1 MAERRTY
8 QRQLLSPN
16 YNPMTETTGMLQN
29 QIQQGNQTMNQL
41 INQMTK
47 FLSDKGMEYIEEEA
61 TVYGATNPVT
71 IEDLEKIEKGE
82 NVLGKYGYGTRGKIA
97 RSVAFKSL
105 ASELEMA
112 ATKDMNDYMQEAFTK
127 GYDNETVA
135 DDLDAIALGYTSR
148 LKDIDPTT
156 AYNVRTRLSTI
167 SSGLYSDFLK
177 NAIKVQQKEQHLSFL
192 ENKNNE
198 IATLPQL
205 IKTSM
210 KQGGNPAMLKIFVD
224 GFREKLKGEMS
235 VTKMTTDKQFAL
247 LQEQNDAIDT
257 GIIGLIIEEA
267 QDENISLTALAQDI
281 RNGKPIS
288 DPELE
293 GYVMSLSE
301 QAKADINQ
309 RLMDEINI
317 LNEIDAITSS
327 QTKANKD
334 QLILDATQRIDEF
347 IEQNTTNVQP
357 TQIPPDVKQDIDLLD
372 KLGATESKFYKDRLK
387 NMQLGHKTTDDEIVK
402 AELDK
407 LFSSGDIEISSV
419 VQNKSKLTY
428 DTYLTYLDKA
438 KKYQLNDDIK
448 NWEISAYGNKPM
460 FMTQYDPQQIL
471 AGKQKKEKEFQTI
484 ILQRMNALALQSNLK
499 GKDFDPEEAYQTIIK
514 DPSIK
519 VLIDD
524 IDRMTKSI
532 TNTLNQVHLGT
543 LKVYGI
549 NSVED
554 TVESLKMVQNV
565 WRENKSNIIDKKKVA
580 GGKNGWQT
588 IDNEISSRILFLE
601 NR

>member
-29 QIQQGNQTMNQL
+29 QIQQGNQTMNQM

-97 RSVAFKSL
+97 RGVAFKSL

-112 ATKDMNDYMQEAFTK
+112 ATKDMNNYMQEAFTE

-156 AYNVRTRLSTI
+156 AYNVRTRLSVI
-167 SSGLYSDFLK
+167 SSGLYGDFVK
-177 NAIKVQQKEQHLSFL
+177 DAIKVQQKEQHLSFL

-210 KQGGNPAMLKIFVD
+210 KQGGNPALLKTFVD
-224 GFREKLKGEMS
+224 GFREQLKGEMS
-235 VTKMTTDKQFAL
+235 STKMTTDKQFAL

-267 QDENISLTALAQDI
+267 QNENISLTSLAQDI

-301 QAKADINQ
+301 QAKADINN
-309 RLMDEINI
+309 RLMDEINV
-317 LNEIDAITSS
+317 LNEIDAIQSA
-327 QTKANKD
+327 QTKANKE
-334 QLILDATQRIDEF
+334 QLILDATQSLDKF
-347 IEQNTTNVQP
+347 IEENTTNVQP

-402 AELDK
+402 AELDR
-407 LFSSGDIEISSV
+407 LFSSGEIEISSV
-419 VQNKSKLTY
+419 VLNKSKLTY
-428 DTYLTYLDKA
+428 DTFLTYLDKA
-438 KKYQLNDDIK
+438 KKYQLTDDIK
-448 NWEISAYGNKPM
+448 NWEATAYGNKPM
-460 FMTQYDPQQIL
+460 FMQQYDPEQFL
-471 AGKQKKEKEFQTI
+471 VGKQKLEKQFQTLV
-484 ILQRMNALALQSNLK
+484 LQRMNGLAVQSNLK
-499 GKDFDPEEAYQTIIK
+499 GKDFDPEQAYQTVIK

-532 TNTLNQVHLGT
+532 TNTLNQIHIPL
-543 LKVYGI
+543 LKPYGI
-549 NSVED
+549 NKVDD
-554 TVESLKMVQNV
+554 TVESLKNV
-565 WRENKSNIIDKKKVA
+565 LEVWTTNQSSITENIK
-580 GGKNGWQT
+580 GGKNAWST
-588 IDNEISSRILFLE
+588 INNEIQSRIIYLE

>member
-16 YNPMTETTGMLQN
+16 YNPMTETTSMLQN
-29 QIQQGNQTMNQL
+29 QIQQGNQTINQM

-71 IEDLEKIEKGE
+71 MEDLEKIERGE
-82 NVLGKYGYGTRGKIA
+82 DVLGKYGYGTRGKIA

-112 ATKDMNDYMQEAFTK
+112 ATKDMNNYMQEAFTQ
-127 GYDNETVA
+127 GYDNQTVA

-156 AYNVRTRLSTI
+156 AYNVRTRLSVI
-167 SSGLYSDFLK
+167 SSGLYSDFIK
-177 NAIKVQQKEQHLSFL
+177 DAIKVQQKEQHLSFL

-210 KQGGNPAMLKIFVD
+210 KQGGNPALLKTFVD

-235 VTKMTTDKQFAL
+235 ATKMTTDKQFAL

-267 QDENISLTALAQDI
+267 QEENISLTSLAQDV

-288 DPELE
+288 DPEIE

-301 QAKADINQ
+301 QAKADINK
-309 RLMDEINI
+309 RLMDEINV
-317 LNEIDAITSS
+317 LNEIEAITSS

-334 QLILDATQRIDEF
+334 QLILDATQNLDKF
-347 IEQNTTNVQP
+347 IEQNSTNVQP
-357 TQIPPDVKQDIDLLD
+357 IQLPPDVEQNINLLD

-387 NMQLGHKTTDDEIVK
+387 NMQLGHSITDDEIRK
-402 AELDK
+402 AELNRMIKD
-407 LFSSGDIEISSV
+407 GVIEISDV
-419 VQNKSKLTY
+419 VASKNKLTY
-428 DTYLTYLDKA
+428 DTFIDILDKT
-438 KKYQLNDDIK
+438 KNTQLTTDMK
-448 NWEISAYGNKPM
+448 NWEIMAKKNKPI
-460 FMTQYDPQQIL
+460 FMKQYDPQQFL
-471 AGKQKKEKEFQTI
+471 VGKQAKEKELQRI
-484 ILQRMNALALQSNLK
+484 ILDNMNAIALQSNIK
-499 GKDFDPEEAYQTIIK
+499 GQDFDPEKAYEIVIK

-519 VLIDD
+519 VLVDD

-532 TNTLNQVHLGT
+532 TNTLNQIHLET

-554 TVESLKMVQNV
+554 TVESLKMVQDV
-565 WRENKSNIIDKKKVA
+565 WRQNKSNIIEKKRVA

>member
-29 QIQQGNQTMNQL
+29 QIQQGNQTMNQM
-41 INQMTK
+41 INEMTK

-97 RSVAFKSL
+97 RGVAFKSL

-112 ATKDMNDYMQEAFTK
+112 ATKDMNNYMQEAFTE

-156 AYNVRTRLSTI
+156 AYNVRTRLSVI
-167 SSGLYSDFLK
+167 SSGLYGDFVK
-177 NAIKVQQKEQHLSFL
+177 DAIKVQQKEQHLSFL

-210 KQGGNPAMLKIFVD
+210 KQGGNPALLKTFVD
-224 GFREKLKGEMS
+224 GFREQLKGEMS
-235 VTKMTTDKQFAL
+235 STKMTTDKQFAL

-267 QDENISLTALAQDI
+267 QNENISLTSLAQDI

-301 QAKADINQ
+301 QAKADINN
-309 RLMDEINI
+309 RLMDEINV
-317 LNEIDAITSS
+317 LNEIDAIQSA
-327 QTKANKD
+327 QTKANKE
-334 QLILDATQRIDEF
+334 QLILDATQSLDKF
-347 IEQNTTNVQP
+347 IEENTTNVQP

-402 AELDK
+402 AELDR
-407 LFSSGDIEISSV
+407 LFSSGEIEISSV
-419 VQNKSKLTY
+419 VLNKSKLTY
-428 DTYLTYLDKA
+428 DTFLTYLDKA
-438 KKYQLNDDIK
+438 KKYQLTDDIK
-448 NWEISAYGNKPM
+448 NWKSSAYGNKPM
-460 FMTQYDPQQIL
+460 FMTQYDPNQFL
-471 AGKQKKEKEFQTI
+471 VGKQKKEKEFQTI

-499 GKDFDPEEAYQTIIK
+499 GKDFDPDQAYETIIK

-524 IDRMTKSI
+524 IDRLTKSI
-532 TNTLNQVHLGT
+532 TNTLNQIHIPT
-543 LKVYGI
+543 LKPYGI
-549 NSVED
+549 NKVDD
-554 TVESLKMVQNV
+554 TVESLKNVQEV
-565 WRENKSNIIDKKKVA
+565 WNKNKSSIIDNIK
-580 GGKNGWQT
+580 GGKNTWST
-588 IDNEISSRILFLE
+588 INNDIQSRIIYLE

>member
-8 QRQLLSPN
+8 QRSFLSPN

-29 QIQQGNQTMNQL
+29 QIQQGNQTINQM

-47 FLSDKGMEYIEEEA
+47 YLSDKGMEYIEEEA

-82 NVLGKYGYGTRGKIA
+82 NVLGKYGYGARGKIA

-112 ATKDMNDYMQEAFTK
+112 ATKDMNNYMQEAFTQ

-156 AYNVRTRLSTI
+156 AYNVRTRLSVI
-167 SSGLYSDFLK
+167 SSGLYGDFIK
-177 NAIKVQQKEQHLSFL
+177 DAIKVQQKEQHLSFL
-192 ENKNNE
+192 ESKKNE
-198 IATLPQL
+198 IATFPQL
-205 IKTSM
+205 LKISI
-210 KQGGNPAMLKIFVD
+210 KQGLTPVMLKDFVNE
-224 GFREKLKGEMS
+224 FRSSLKEQMS
-235 VTKMTTDKQFAL
+235 ATKMTTDKQFAL
-247 LQEQNDAIDT
+247 LQEQNDALDT

-267 QDENISLTALAQDI
+267 QEENISLTSIAQDI
-281 RNGKPIS
+281 RNGKAIS
-288 DPELE
+288 DPEIE
-293 GYVMSLSE
+293 AYVMSLSE
-301 QAKADINQ
+301 QAKADINN
-309 RLMDEINI
+309 RLMDEINV
-317 LNEIDAITSS
+317 LNELDAIQST

-334 QLILDATQRIDEF
+334 QLILDATQNLDKF

-357 TQIPPDVKQDIDLLD
+357 IQLPPDVEQNINLLD

-387 NMQLGHKTTDDEIVK
+387 NMQLGHSITDDEIRK
-402 AELDK
+402 AELNRMIKD
-407 LFSSGDIEISSV
+407 GVIEISDV
-419 VQNKSKLTY
+419 VASKNKLTY
-428 DTYLTYLDKA
+428 DTFIDILDKT
-438 KKYQLNDDIK
+438 KNTQLTTDMK
-448 NWEISAYGNKPM
+448 NWEIMAKKNKPI
-460 FMTQYDPQQIL
+460 FMKQYDPQEL
-471 AGKQKKEKEFQTI
+471 LVGKQAKEKELQRI
-484 ILQRMNALALQSNLK
+484 ILDNMNAIALQSNIK
-499 GKDFDPEEAYQTIIK
+499 GQDFDPEKAYEIVIK

-519 VLIDD
+519 VLVDD

-532 TNTLNQVHLGT
+532 TNTLNQIHLET

-554 TVESLKMVQNV
+554 TVESLKMVQDV
-565 WRENKSNIIDKKKVA
+565 WRKNKSNIIDNKRVA

-601 NR
+601 KR